1 MSHNMNEAKMEVSQE
16 IRSEYAIEVKDLV
29 KAFPGT
35 LALKGINVKFKKGTV
50 IGLLGKNGS
59 GKSTL
64 INVLSGMQPKTSGTI
79 LYDGKEAHIKSV
91 GDSEELGF
99 RFISQEPY
107 LMDDLTVAEN
117 IAFREKHLKR
127 NFSLIDAK
135 EFDQRAREKLAKI
148 NLNVDTQIQ
157 AKYLTVSEKQL
168 VLAVREV
175 LSEGAKVIAF
185 DEVAN
190 ALSQKEI
197 ESVFKLIREEKENG
211 VTFIYISHEVD
222 EVFSICD
229 SVVVVRDG
237 EVALVGETKDLTSDQ
252 LKRAIV
258 GRDIQNCEE
267 MVPVEDSNKEVVL
280 KVQGLSNSKLK
291 NISFDLAKGEVLGVF
306 GLRGSGRTEFLKTI
320 YGLMHADKGR
330 VEYLGRDITILSV
343 MKRAERG
350 IGFVPEDRFEGCMD
364 CRPIRDNLFM
374 SSMKQNLNRIG
385 LIDRRK
391 ENDKYEKI
399 KREFEVKAEGQD
411 SEVAYLSGGNK
422 QKIMFARCRV
432 MNSALYLVDEGT
444 KGIDVGTKYE
454 IYNLMKKL
462 AENGNSFIYTS
473 SDLEEICLVSHR
485 IFVLY
490 NGEIVAELPRQEFT
504 KMKLLYYADGNRD

>member
-1 MSHNMNEAKMEVSQE
+1 MNEAQRASETQN
-16 IRSEYAIEVKDLV
+16 EYAIEVKDLV

-35 LALKGINVKFKKGTV
+35 LALKGINVQFKKGSV

-64 INVLSGMQPKTSGTI
+64 VNVLSGMQQKTSGTI
-79 LYDGKEAHIKSV
+79 LYDGKEVHIKSV
-91 GDSEELGF
+91 GDSEDLGF

-117 IAFREKHLKR
+117 IAFREKQLKR

-135 EFDQRAREKLAKI
+135 EFDQKASEKLAKI
-148 NLNVDTQIQ
+148 NLDIDPQIQ
-157 AKYLTVSEKQL
+157 AKFLTVSEKQL
-168 VLAVREV
+168 VLVVREA

-197 ESVFKLIREEKENG
+197 ENVFKLIREEKEKG
-211 VTFIYISHEVD
+211 VTFIYISHEID

-229 SVVVVRDG
+229 SVVVIRDG
-237 EVALVGETKDLTSDQ
+237 EVVLVGDTKDLTSDQ

-258 GRDIQNCEE
+258 GRDIDNANAGKELAENEE
-267 MVPVEDSNKEVVL
+267 QEIVL
-280 KVQGLSNSKLK
+280 KVDNLSNNKLK
-291 NISFDLAKGEVLGVF
+291 NISFDLAKGEILGVF
-306 GLRGSGRTEFLKTI
+306 GLRGSGRTELLKTI
-320 YGLMHADKGR
+320 YGLMDADKGT
-330 VEYLGRDITILSV
+330 VEYMGRNITNLSV
-343 MKRAERG
+343 MKRAESG

-374 SSMKQNLNRIG
+374 SSMKQNLNRIR
-385 LIDRRK
+385 LIDRRL
-391 ENDKYEKI
+391 ENEKFCRI
-399 KREFEVKAEGQD
+399 KKEFEVKAEGQD

-454 IYNLMKKL
+454 IYNLMNKL
-462 AENGNSFIYTS
+462 AEDGDSFIYTS
-473 SDLEEICLVSHR
+473 SDLEEICLVAHR

-490 NGEIVAELPRQEFT
+490 NGEIVAELPKHEFT